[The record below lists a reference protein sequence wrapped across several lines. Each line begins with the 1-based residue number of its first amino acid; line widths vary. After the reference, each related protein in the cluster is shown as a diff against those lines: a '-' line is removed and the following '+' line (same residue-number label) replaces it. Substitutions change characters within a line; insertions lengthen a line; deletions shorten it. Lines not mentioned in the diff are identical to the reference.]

1 MVICAPVISKLTLEY
16 PPKFDSEYVCFV
28 HKPNFC
34 HIRQQRASVS
44 VDKKVYTVRVPIS
57 IQTWRKQLIL
67 AFKYF
72 GLFFFFPMQISFN
85 SDFLLFIFHIIP
97 H

>member
-72 GLFFFFPMQISFN
+72 GLFFFFQCKFPSIQIFCY
-85 SDFLLFIFHIIP
+85 LFFT
-97 H
+97 